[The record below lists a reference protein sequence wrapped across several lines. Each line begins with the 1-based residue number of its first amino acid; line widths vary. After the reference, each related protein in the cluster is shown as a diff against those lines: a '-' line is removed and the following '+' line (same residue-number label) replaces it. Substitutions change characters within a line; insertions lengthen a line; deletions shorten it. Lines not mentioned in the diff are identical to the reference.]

1 MKKLLLSFVAIIC
14 ATTYTFA
21 DGDYVGPNIQWWYT
35 DTKQLVRFTGYGPMY
50 DYDLSTNQAP
60 WWFVSP
66 YYYELADGITTIGNN
81 AFYGFWLKS
90 FNFPSSLTAIG
101 ESAFMGSSFSSSDI
115 ILPSN
120 LQTIGKS
127 AFSGANITSVYIPA
141 KVQTLGYSAFYDC
154 RRLKS
159 FTVASSNPYFT
170 SVDGVLYNKSM
181 TEVIAFPIADEKERT
196 SYVVPDGVT
205 KIGHY
210 AFHPSAYYYIKLTS
224 IELPRTLK
232 EIDGAGLSCY
242 EITSITC
249 AAKVPPVATESSF
262 YEMKSSATI
271 TVPTGKTAAYKA
283 APGWSKFTNYVE
295 KDFPDYI
302 DPDCNVPT
310 NLHLDGDVTFS
321 KAKVAW
327 TAGNQDYFGI
337 RYKKSSDSKYIEY
350 PNRVPKAESAI
361 TLTSLEANTS
371 YDVVVFGVCGT
382 TIDSDTLSE
391 NSAVFQF
398 TTAAVPA
405 PQTKPT
411 VENGWAY
418 YGENEFAGSGE
429 LATYTYFGMLIPAN
443 TNTDN
448 YLDSVRV
455 YTTTTDIHEIT
466 LWEGGN
472 TPATA
477 KQVWRQQF
485 TPEKLNEFTGVKL
498 IEPLT
503 VNKSKNLWVFCRVMG
518 TAIKRPVAYATDVNA
533 PNARW
538 IGITGGENV
547 NWMDLQSLDPEL
559 SNLYIAWLVNPHYT
573 KTPTYVAYVKDLTAT
588 KMTTTSITLSWF
600 GKGTFELR
608 WRKMPETEWKTKA
621 GISKKTYTITGLE
634 ATNTYEIQVRA
645 TYNGETTDWSD
656 VLNVYIPENAA
667 IDNIQIDEPQSTKT
681 IIDGQL
687 YIIHDG
693 KMYNAAGMRVR

>member
-1 MKKLLLSFVAIIC
+1 MKKVLLSLLAILC
-14 ATTYTFA
+14 ATSFASA
-21 DGDYVGPNIQWWYT
+21 DGDYVGQNIQWWYT

-60 WWFVSP
+60 WWSVNP

-101 ESAFMGSSFSSSDI
+101 EFAFMSCSFSSSDI

-181 TEVIAFPIADEKERT
+181 TEVIAFPIADEKVRT

-232 EIDGAGLSCY
+232 EIEGAGLSCY

-249 AAKVPPVATESSF
+249 AAKNPPVATESSF
-262 YEMKSSATI
+262 YEVRTSATI

-283 APGWSKFTNYVE
+283 APGWSKFTNYQE

-310 NLHLDGDVTFS
+310 NIHVDGEAGYS
-321 KAKVAW
+321 QAKVAW
-327 TAGNQDYFGI
+327 TAGNQNYFGV

-350 PNRVPKAESAI
+350 PNRIPKAESAVV
-361 TLTSLEANTS
+361 LAPLEPKTS
-371 YDVVVFGVCGT
+371 YDVVVYGVCGT
-382 TIDSDTLSE
+382 MIDSDTLSN
-391 NSAVFQF
+391 NSAVFKF
-398 TTAAVPA
+398 TTADVPA
-405 PQTKPT
+405 EQTKPT
-411 VENGWAY
+411 VVDDWVY
-418 YGENEFAGSGE
+418 YGNNTFAADIEITENPYWGIMIPSG
-429 LATYTYFGMLIPAN
+429 TSVSK
-443 TNTDN
+443 
-448 YLDSVRV
+448 YLDQVALYASNLDPLEMDI
-455 YTTTTDIHEIT
+455 YTGGTTPQGGTKVWSQTVLPTEINAFNNFT
-466 LWEGGN
+466 LID
-472 TPATA
+472 PI
-477 KQVWRQQF
+477 
-485 TPEKLNEFTGVKL
+485 EF
-498 IEPLT
+498 
-503 VNKSKNLWVFCRVMG
+503 NKSKNLWIFFRHTTPYNNPM
-518 TAIKRPVAYATDVNA
+518 AASANANA
-533 PNARW
+533 PSARW
-538 IGITGGENV
+538 IGIAAGDNI
-547 NWMDLQSLDPEL
+547 NWMDLKDYYAEYQYS
-559 SNLYIAWLVNPHYT
+559 AWLIDAHFTNSPVYHPY
-573 KTPTYVAYVKDLTAT
+573 AKDLY
-588 KMTTTSITLSWF
+588 TSTVSNTGAVIVW
-600 GKGTFELR
+600 KGRGDKYELR
-608 WRKMPETEWKTKA
+608 YRKEDKVEQEWIVKQNIKSKTL
-621 GISKKTYTITGLE
+621 TITGLE
-634 ATNTYEIQVRA
+634 KNVYYEVQVRA
-645 TYNGETTDWSD
+645 KQGEEYSDWSE
-656 VLNVYIPENAA
+656 VLRFYTEKKQA
-667 IDNIQIDEPQSTKT
+667 IDNVQSDKQSATKLLKN
-681 IIDGQL
+681 GQL
-687 YIIHDG
+687 YILRDG
-693 KMYNAAGMRVR
+693 KMYNVTGMRIE